1 MRTWVGYGP
10 KRFASIVRFQ
20 ETLHRLEDAP
30 GRSAA
35 TLATETGFFDQAH
48 LTIDVTRFAGATARD
63 LASSSVADFSKT
75 RCDDP
80 P

>member
-20 ETLHRLEDAP
+20 ETLSRLEDAP

-48 LTIDVTRFAGATARD
+48 LTTEQFLDTLDAN
-63 LASSSVADFSKT
+63 LKQKT
-75 RCDDP
+75 GSW
-80 P
+80 